1 MEVPVVSAPP
11 RWKISG
17 EYFEN
22 CSCDVV
28 CPGEVSPAGFLGA
41 MPDNG
46 YCNVWFVFHIIDGKY
61 GDVDVGGL
69 NFIIAAHAPG
79 VMGEGNWTVAAYAD
93 ERASAP
99 QTEALA
105 MMLTGAAGGPMGALV
120 PLISTNLGLKS
131 VPIEYRNEGKKRSAR
146 IQGIL
151 DSTIQAVPAAT
162 PDGVVTKDGAHPM
175 FPEQWVQA
183 SGVKGTFKDYDWNW
197 DLAGKCADYA
207 SFTWSS

>member
-1 MEVPVVSAPP
+1 MVSAPP

-22 CSCDVV
+22 CNCDVV
-28 CPGEVSPAGFLGA
+28 CPCEIAPGGFLNA
-41 MPDNG
+41 RPDQG
-46 YCNVWFVFHIIDGKY
+46 HCNVWFVFHVNNGKY
-61 GDVDVGGL
+61 GDVDVAGL
-69 NFIIAAHAPG
+69 NFVVAVHAPG
-79 VMGEGNWTVAAYAD
+79 DPVMGAGDWTVAAYCD
-93 ERASAP
+93 DRATP
-99 QTEALA
+99 EQTEAMA

-146 IQGIL
+146 IPGIL
-151 DSTIQAVPAAT
+151 DSTIQAVPAVT

-183 SGVKGTFKDYDWNW
+183 SGVTGTFKDYDFNW
-197 DLAGKCADYA
+197 DNTGKCADYA
-207 SFTWSS
+207 PFTWSS